1 MDYIELTVA
10 DMRFPLS
17 GERVSA
23 YLLAGPALGLRSSC
37 RTAMSA
43 QQSTF
48 ARRDWRLA
56 PRSLDPPHLDMVQ
69 VEAVLAD
76 RHQMIGAE
84 CGGGALLA
92 RG

>member
-10 DMRFPLS
+10 EMRFPLS

-43 QQSTF
+43 QQST
-48 ARRDWRLA
+48 L
-56 PRSLDPPHLDMVQ
+56 
-69 VEAVLAD
+69 
-76 RHQMIGAE
+76 
-84 CGGGALLA
+84 
-92 RG
+92 RGVTSA